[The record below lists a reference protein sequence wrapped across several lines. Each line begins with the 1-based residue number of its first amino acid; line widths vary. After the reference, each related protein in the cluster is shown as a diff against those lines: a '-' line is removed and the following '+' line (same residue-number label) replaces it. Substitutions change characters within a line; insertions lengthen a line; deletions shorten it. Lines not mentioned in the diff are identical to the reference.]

1 MIEVRRLHYRT
12 LANSGNALSS
22 DGPMLGAVRAGDCP
36 GAAGHAADL
45 FGYAIKTL
53 STTSR
58 QNLDFYAGV
67 YNF

>member
-1 MIEVRRLHYRT
+1 MTRRRQPPAMYMINDFH
-12 LANSGNALSS
+12 
-22 DGPMLGAVRAGDCP
+22 GPMLGDVRAGDCP

-53 STTSR
+53 SITSR

-67 YNF
+67 YN